1 MKTKCLCL
9 LLLILSLATI
19 SNCDVL
25 RAAATITLVSTSQN
39 SQSEALRTGS
49 LAGGNLLYIKGSGL
63 IPDLSLLSVTIGGLD
78 CPIDLSFTSN
88 SWTACKVPPAGSPG
102 KKSVVITVA
111 GIKSICDESIC
122 SYIYASSETPSYE
135 YIVPNAIVADRGC
148 RVRGFPRVTP

>member
-1 MKTKCLCL
+1 
-9 LLLILSLATI
+9 LLILSLATI